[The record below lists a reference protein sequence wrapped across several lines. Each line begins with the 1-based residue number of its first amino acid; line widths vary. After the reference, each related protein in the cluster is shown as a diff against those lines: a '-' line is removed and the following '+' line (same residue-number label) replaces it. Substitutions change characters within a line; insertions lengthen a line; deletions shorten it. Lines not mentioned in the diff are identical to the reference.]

1 MNCCVSMCV
10 GKRGEVCTGNY
21 LYHLGIKWD
30 LVPQRSGRCWVGSLE
45 FLFLGLRNSHLDLLS
60 YSDFALCFMV
70 QWRGF
75 QWSDYGWP
83 DPKLVRNEICLQASL
98 PELNLAFAERSMSVR
113 ELRTD
118 GGKKG
123 EQILQQPVR
132 KRKWQKCILCLL
144 VVRHKECTRSQ
155 SVCWVWSFV
164 VLKKNRIHLWSSYR
178 SG

>member
-1 MNCCVSMCV
+1 MNYCVSMCV
-10 GKRGEVCTGNY
+10 GKRGEVGTGNY

-113 ELRTD
+113 ELRT
-118 GGKKG
+118 GRREERGANPPAACEEKKMAEVYLVSTSCKAQG
-123 EQILQQPVR
+123 MYWKPI
-132 KRKWQKCILCLL
+132 CLL
-144 VVRHKECTRSQ
+144 SLEFCSPEEKQNS
-155 SVCWVWSFV
+155 S
-164 VLKKNRIHLWSSYR
+164 LK
-178 SG
+178 

>member
-1 MNCCVSMCV
+1 MNYCVSMCV
-10 GKRGEVCTGNY
+10 GKRGEVGTGNY

-30 LVPQRSGRCWVGSLE
+30 LVPQRPGRCWVGSLE

-60 YSDFALCFMV
+60 YSDFAFCFMV

-113 ELRTD
+113 ELRT
-118 GGKKG
+118 GRREERGANPPAACEEKKMAEVYLVSTSCKAQG
-123 EQILQQPVR
+123 MYWKPI
-132 KRKWQKCILCLL
+132 CLL
-144 VVRHKECTRSQ
+144 SLEFCSPEEKQNS
-155 SVCWVWSFV
+155 S
-164 VLKKNRIHLWSSYR
+164 LK
-178 SG
+178 